1 MEQAIKVRT
10 LDGLYSTF
18 EQKKKGSITAG
29 KLADFAV
36 LRKDLRKVN
45 PDTNIV
51 VDSTYIGTYIGGR
64 ASVARRRHE
73 IVRNMILPD
82 RFYGNGNLRI
92 WRTTANRRFCD

>member
-36 LRKDLRKVN
+36 LRKDHRKVN
-45 PDTNIV
+45 PNTNIV
-51 VDSTYIGTYIGGR
+51 VDLLIS
-64 ASVARRRHE
+64 AEERHAGDT
-73 IVRNMILPD
+73 RS
-82 RFYGNGNLRI
+82 
-92 WRTTANRRFCD
+92 

>member
-36 LRKDLRKVN
+36 LRKDHRKVN
-45 PDTNIV
+45 PNTNIV
-51 VDSTYIGTYIGGR
+51 VDSTYIGGR

-73 IVRNMILPD
+73 IVRNVILPD
-82 RFYGNGNLRI
+82 RFYGDGNLRI

>member
-36 LRKDLRKVN
+36 LSDDIL
-45 PDTNIV
+45 
-51 VDSTYIGTYIGGR
+51 
-64 ASVARRRHE
+64 SVPAER
-73 IVRNMILPD
+73 L
-82 RFYGNGNLRI
+82 LT
-92 WRTTANRRFCD
+92 TTALATYVGGKLVYRRGRP